1 MFDVTTLV
9 NPAMS
14 VRPQEMQALPA
25 QPMQDVLRL
34 DNVVDQKIMVG
45 TGSETRL
52 DAAGASMRDAPVLQI
67 KEPVTSETP
76 DFKHLMLNK
85 ASEMDKSYHNMM
97 TQFSNVPTFND
108 ALANVRKAG
117 TPDQMRTYPEAIGG
131 SNVDHAVAQIKQ
143 SAMDTVQTMQAS
155 SSYNHMI
162 TQWGI
167 NSQLWMSKM
176 NVITTA
182 VSQVSQ
188 GFKTLF
194 RISG

>member
-1 MFDVTTLV
+1 MFDVATLV

-14 VRPQEMQALPA
+14 VRPQEMQALPT

-45 TGSETRL
+45 TGSETGL
-52 DAAGASMRDAPVLQI
+52 DAAGVSMRDVPVLQI
-67 KEPVTSETP
+67 KEPVTSETA

-97 TQFSNVPTFND
+97 TQFSNIPTFND
-108 ALANVRKAG
+108 VLANVRKTG
-117 TPDQMRTYPEAIGG
+117 TPDQMRTYPEVIGG
-131 SNVDHAVAQIKQ
+131 SKVDHAVAQIKR
-143 SAMDTVQTMQAS
+143 SAMNSVQIMQAS
-155 SSYNHMI
+155 SRYNHMI

-167 NSQLWMSKM
+167 NSQLWMGKM
-176 NVITTA
+176 NIITTA

-194 RISG
+194 RAAG

>member
-14 VRPQEMQALPA
+14 VKPQDTQTLPTP
-25 QPMQDVLRL
+25 PMQDILRL
-34 DNVVDQKIMVG
+34 DNVVDQKMLSAG
-45 TGSETRL
+45 AETRL
-52 DAAGASMRDAPVLQI
+52 DAPGASSRDAPVLQL
-67 KEPVTSETP
+67 KDPVTSETP
-76 DFKHLMLNK
+76 DFKRLMMNK
-85 ASEMDKSYHNMM
+85 AAEMDKSYHNMM
-97 TQFSNVPTFND
+97 TQFSSIPTFND
-108 ALANVRKAG
+108 ALADVRKAG
-117 TPDQMRTYPEAIGG
+117 TPDQMRTYPEAVGG
-131 SNVDHAVAQIKQ
+131 SKVDQAIAQIKQ
-143 SAMDTVQTMQAS
+143 SAQETVQTMQAS

-176 NVITTA
+176 NIVTTA